1 MSHYYQAIGVTPS
14 ASTQEIESAIK
25 KKTKEIE
32 KNKNISQS
40 VKNQMKTELKKI
52 KHILTNYHQRRHYDE
67 FYGSMLL
74 TPSIPMSM
82 TPSIPMS
89 TMPSNEHSYSY
100 NHSYSSTKTTN
111 HDGTTIYSHQ
121 YQNNNGKEDE
131 HYEKILIDKNGNK
144 TRYIL
149 PNRYLT
155 DENKKY

>member
-1 MSHYYQAIGVTPS
+1 MSDYYQAIGVTPS
-14 ASTQEIESAIK
+14 ASTQEIESAIT

-52 KHILTNYHQRRHYDE
+52 KHILTNYHQRRHYDDI
-67 FYGSMLL
+67 YGPLSII
-74 TPSIPMSM
+74 PSSPISTIPSSPLS
-82 TPSIPMS
+82 TIPSK
-89 TMPSNEHSYSY
+89 EQSYSY
-100 NHSYSSTKTTN
+100 NHTYSSTKTTN

-121 YQNNNGKEDE
+121 YQNNNGKEEE

-149 PNRYLT
+149 PNQYLI

>member
-1 MSHYYQAIGVTPS
+1 MSHYYQVIGVTPS

-67 FYGSMLL
+67 FYGSLSMM
-74 TPSIPMSM
+74 PSIPMSM
-82 TPSIPMS
+82 TPS
-89 TMPSNEHSYSY
+89 NENSYSY

-121 YQNNNGKEDE
+121 YENNNGKEEE

-149 PNRYLT
+149 PNQYLR
-155 DENKKY
+155 DENKKILNRIKN